1 MTLGNSKNIQRLL
14 RTFSRVP
21 FEGFSSPLENARGEL
36 TDESKGSILV
46 TVVPQVFSELEE

>member
-1 MTLGNSKNIQRLL
+1 
-14 RTFSRVP
+14 VP

-46 TVVPQVFSELEE
+46 IVVPQVLRVCEFCAYEGKSQKAV

>member
-1 MTLGNSKNIQRLL
+1 
-14 RTFSRVP
+14 VP

-46 TVVPQVFSELEE
+46 IVVPQVLRKSGLRVCEFCAYEGKSQKAV